1 MAERDEGN
9 SFFRWLVA
17 VGLPLLL
24 LAMFVFHQQT
34 KDSNPQPQEIN
45 SQPISD
51 ATLTTTI
58 RQAIRDNATLSD
70 DAKKIS
76 VESHEG
82 VVTLKGNAASKAER
96 TLIEQIAKNSNGAVK
111 VNNEIEVR

>member
-1 MAERDEGN
+1 MVERDEGN

-17 VGLPLLL
+17 LGLPLLL
-24 LAMFVFHQQT
+24 LALFIFHQQT
-34 KDSNPQPQEIN
+34 KDGNSQPQVIN
-45 SQPISD
+45 SQPVSD
-51 ATLTTTI
+51 AIVTTTI
-58 RQAIRDNATLSD
+58 RQALRDNASLSD

-82 VVTLKGNAASKAER
+82 VVTLKGTAASKAER
-96 TLIEQIAKNSNGAVK
+96 TLVEQIAKNSNGTVK